1 MRVFPLLFVLSGPD
15 HISRSTSLKVI
26 ESREHDRCP
35 AHYSLIARR
44 ELDEKFRNRWIGR
57 GGPISWPTR
66 SPDIT
71 PLDFF
76 LWGTLKEKVYK
87 EVPTTS
93 HDMQQRIIAACASIS
108 SDAVRLASQS
118 IVKSI
123 QRCIDSDGH
132 HFKHL
137 L

>member
-1 MRVFPLLFVLSGPD
+1 MDRNTCSSIVLTILNIDFTNLSF
-15 HISRSTSLKVI
+15 S
-26 ESREHDRCP
+26 
-35 AHYSLIARR
+35 
-44 ELDEKFRNRWIGR
+44 
-57 GGPISWPTR
+57 R

-87 EVPTTS
+87 EVPTTPY
-93 HDMQQRIIAACASIS
+93 DMQQRIIASCALIS

-118 IVKSI
+118 IVKRI
-123 QRCIDSDGH
+123 QWCIDSDGH